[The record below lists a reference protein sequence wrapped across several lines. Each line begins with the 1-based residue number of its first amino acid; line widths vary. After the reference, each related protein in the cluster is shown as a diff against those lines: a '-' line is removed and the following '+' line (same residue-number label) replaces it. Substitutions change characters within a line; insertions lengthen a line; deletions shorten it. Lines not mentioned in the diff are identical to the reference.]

1 MTHDLILSRAGARTP
16 ATGAPPPVRNKVVS
30 SLLAISIGAVVLI
43 GLSWFFT
50 AGRRIPLA
58 ERDWATD
65 HARVI
70 RTESFPDR
78 VRIHDLRDF
87 DWSAPEGSQENYRT
101 EDFHLADVRRV
112 WFVLAPFAERW
123 RGLAH
128 SFMSFEFTD
137 DRFLAVSVEARRET
151 GENYSLMRG
160 IWRGFE
166 TTYVVGTER
175 DLIGQRAIRG
185 DTLFLYPSVAT
196 PEQAQALFVDMMSR
210 AESLGQEPEWYHTFL
225 NNCTTALRDHVNRIA
240 SDPLPWGWGILMPG
254 YSDALALGHGL
265 LDTDLDIEGARERFR
280 VDSLAREAVND
291 GDGFGRKIRASMPS
305 SGR

>member
-1 MTHDLILSRAGARTP
+1 L
-16 ATGAPPPVRNKVVS
+16 S
-30 SLLAISIGAVVLI
+30 SLIGVCLGAAFLV
-43 GLSWFFT
+43 GLSWFLT
-50 AGRRIPLA
+50 AGTRRPLS

-65 HARVI
+65 HARMI
-70 RTESFPDR
+70 RTEVLGDR

-87 DWSAPEGSQENYRT
+87 DWSAPEESQEGYRSA
-101 EDFHLADVRRV
+101 DFALADVRRV

-137 DRFLAVSVEARRET
+137 DRFVAVSVEARRES
-151 GENYSLMRG
+151 GEDYSLLRG

-185 DTLFLYPSVAT
+185 DTLFLYPSKAT
-196 PEQAQALFVDMMSR
+196 PEQARALFVDMMRR
-210 AESLGQEPEWYHTFL
+210 ADALREQPEWYHTFL
-225 NNCTTALRDHVNRIA
+225 NNCTTNLRDHVNRIA

-265 LDTDLDIEGARERFR
+265 LDTDLDIEAARERFR
-280 VDSLAREAVND
+280 VDALAREAVKED
-291 GDGFGRKIRASMPS
+291 DGFGRKIRASMPPS
-305 SGR
+305 ERD